1 MEIFRNEHGDLI
13 DMSVYERD
21 EQIFANKYITEDCV
35 VLELGARYGAVS
47 CIINKKINNPSN
59 QVSVEPDERVWAALE
74 DNMLRSDCE
83 FSIVKGMISRRPMGL
98 HLAGSATTAF
108 HTEFSNIP
116 YYTFEEI
123 ESKYGLK
130 FDTLVADCEGFLE
143 IFFDE
148 NPKLYDQLN
157 LIIMEKDYPQKCNYA
172 KLAEQFKK
180 NGFVL
185 LESKQYAKSPV
196 SLDVWKKV

>member
-1 MEIFRNEHGDLI
+1 MEIFRNENGELI
-13 DMSVYERD
+13 DMSVYEKE
-21 EQIFANKYITEDCV
+21 EQIAAAKYITKNCV

-47 CIINKKINNPSN
+47 CIINKMIENPSN
-59 QVSVEPDERVWAALE
+59 QVSIEPDERVWAALE
-74 DNMLRSDCE
+74 DNMMRSNCE
-83 FSIVKGMISRRPMGL
+83 FSVVKGMISKRPMGL

-108 HTEFSNIP
+108 HVERSNIP
-116 YYTFEEI
+116 HYTIEEI
-123 ESKYGLK
+123 EAKYGLV

-172 KLAEQFKK
+172 KIAANLTQH
-180 NGFVL
+180 NFVL
-185 LESKQYAKSPV
+185 IESKLYPNSTVGLQ
-196 SLDVWKKV
+196 VWRK